1 MASTQKTTAVRM
13 DKRTLKRVDSLARE
27 LSQSRDWIIK
37 HAIDHFVDY
46 EKWFIAEVKCGLKE
60 IETEDLI
67 GHEEVARAW
76 ELKRESRVVP
86 RR

>member
-1 MASTQKTTAVRM
+1 MARTPKTTAVR
-13 DKRTLKRVDSLARE
+13 T
-27 LSQSRDWIIK
+27 
-37 HAIDHFVDY
+37 DHRSVDY
-46 EKWFIAEVKCGLKE
+46 EKWFIAEVTRGLKE